1 MLEPDEH
8 PEPARMSPVA
18 PAVDDQRYRS
28 NEAYDPNNAV
38 TPPAAVG
45 KQFPEG
51 SLRRPYEPEED
62 SSPVDSGGFS
72 TGIRSSR
79 HVKLDIDRLKQMGLL
94 TPDMSR
100 SSLAEEFR
108 QIKRPLL
115 INAFGQ
121 GASVVPNANL
131 IMVTSALP
139 GEGKTFTAI
148 NLAMSIAMEMDRTVL
163 LVDGDISRPSL
174 TKNFGFE
181 DELGLVDVLVEES
194 VDLAEVLIRT
204 DVPKLTVLPAGTRHH
219 HVTELLASEYMKDLA
234 TELSQRYPDRVVVF
248 DTPPL
253 LATTQAGVL
262 SRLMG
267 QVAVVVEAGR
277 APQNVIKEALSR
289 IEHCE
294 IVGLV
299 LNKSIQRSGSDY
311 YYYYGYGYYGYGSD
325 R

>member
-1 MLEPDEH
+1 M
-8 PEPARMSPVA
+8 
-18 PAVDDQRYRS
+18 
-28 NEAYDPNNAV
+28 
-38 TPPAAVG
+38 
-45 KQFPEG
+45 
-51 SLRRPYEPEED
+51 RRPYEPD
-62 SSPVDSGGFS
+62 ADRMQDGGNAGFS
-72 TGIRSSR
+72 TGIRTSR

-163 LVDGDISRPSL
+163 LVDADISRPSL

-204 DVPKLTVLPAGTRHH
+204 DVPKLTILPAGTRHH
-219 HVTELLASEYMKDLA
+219 HVTELLASEYMKELA

-253 LATTQAGVL
+253 LATTQASVL

-267 QVAVVVEAGR
+267 QIAVVVEAGR
-277 APQNVIKEALSR
+277 APQNVIKEALTR

-299 LNKSIQRSGSDY
+299 LNKSNQRSGSDY